1 MFYEAKFL
9 CQRVIAVEV
18 RKNVQQHTL
27 TLGVVAAGTFGS
39 STYSESILRILNQ
52 LPLKY
57 TQSDEL

>member
-9 CQRVIAVEV
+9 CQRVIAVV
-18 RKNVQQHTL
+18 RKNVQQQ